1 MSRRICLLSSS
12 TMWRSSRSSPIWS
25 KTPRSSR
32 RQGPRSASA
41 SPATTATS
49 GSRCAITG
57 QGSRPATA
65 SGSLSRSSVW
75 RAPVRGPAASGL
87 ALRSRNDW
95 SRRTPERSGST
106 AASARGRASSSPF
119 RGGSVSVSGLR
130 AEPSGARLLVV
141 DDEPSMVRTLRT
153 NLRGHGFQVETAETA
168 SDAIASYERRQPDL
182 VVLDLNLPDGDGFE
196 IVRRIRERSATP
208 IIVLSARGG
217 EHDKV
222 NALDLGADD
231 YMTKPFGIDE
241 LLARIRVAL
250 RHVARPGAG
259 TERRIR
265 SGDLVVDLERREVSI
280 AGRDVHLTPTEYD
293 LLKVF
298 LTNANKVLTD
308 RMLLQHVWGP
318 DYGDESHYLHVYV
331 ARLRRKIEGD
341 PQEPKF
347 LTTEPG
353 VGYRFRSEEL

>member
-1 MSRRICLLSSS
+1 
-12 TMWRSSRSSPIWS
+12 
-25 KTPRSSR
+25 
-32 RQGPRSASA
+32 
-41 SPATTATS
+41 
-49 GSRCAITG
+49 
-57 QGSRPATA
+57 
-65 SGSLSRSSVW
+65 
-75 RAPVRGPAASGL
+75 
-87 ALRSRNDW
+87 
-95 SRRTPERSGST
+95 
-106 AASARGRASSSPF
+106 
-119 RGGSVSVSGLR
+119 
-130 AEPSGARLLVV
+130 
-141 DDEPSMVRTLRT
+141 MVRTLRT
-153 NLRGHGFQVETAETA
+153 NLRGHGFQVDTAETGA
-168 SDAIASYERRQPDL
+168 EAIASYERRQPDL
-182 VVLDLNLPDGDGFE
+182 VVLDLNLPDGDGFDV
-196 IVRRIRERSATP
+196 VRRIREHSGTP

-217 EHDKV
+217 ETDKV

-250 RHVARPGAG
+250 RHVARPSAG

-265 SGDLVVDLERREVSI
+265 SGDLVVDVERREVTVG
-280 AGRDVHLTPTEYD
+280 GREIHLTPTEYD

-308 RMLLQHVWGP
+308 RMLLQQVWGP

-341 PQEPKF
+341 PQDPKH

>member
-1 MSRRICLLSSS
+1 
-12 TMWRSSRSSPIWS
+12 
-25 KTPRSSR
+25 
-32 RQGPRSASA
+32 
-41 SPATTATS
+41 
-49 GSRCAITG
+49 
-57 QGSRPATA
+57 
-65 SGSLSRSSVW
+65 
-75 RAPVRGPAASGL
+75 
-87 ALRSRNDW
+87 
-95 SRRTPERSGST
+95 
-106 AASARGRASSSPF
+106 
-119 RGGSVSVSGLR
+119 VSVSGLR

-196 IVRRIRERSATP
+196 IVRRIRERSGTP

-331 ARLRRKIEGD
+331 ARLRLKIEDD
-341 PQEPKF
+341 PQAPKH

>member
-1 MSRRICLLSSS
+1 M
-12 TMWRSSRSSPIWS
+12 
-25 KTPRSSR
+25 
-32 RQGPRSASA
+32 AA
-41 SPATTATS
+41 N
-49 GSRCAITG
+49 
-57 QGSRPATA
+57 RP
-65 SGSLSRSSVW
+65 
-75 RAPVRGPAASGL
+75 
-87 ALRSRNDW
+87 
-95 SRRTPERSGST
+95 
-106 AASARGRASSSPF
+106 
-119 RGGSVSVSGLR
+119 R

-141 DDEPSMVRTLRT
+141 DDEPSMIRTLGT

-168 SDAIASYERRQPDL
+168 GDALASYERRQPDL

-196 IVRRIRERSATP
+196 VVRRIREHSGTP

-250 RHVARPGAG
+250 RHVARPKSG
-259 TERRIR
+259 TERRLR
-265 SGDLVVDLERREVSI
+265 SGELVVDLERREVTLGDRPI
-280 AGRDVHLTPTEYD
+280 HLTPTEYD
-293 LLKVF
+293 LLKIF
-298 LTNANKVLTD
+298 MTNANKVLTD
-308 RMLLQHVWGP
+308 RMLLQQVWGP

-331 ARLRRKIEGD
+331 ARLRRKIEDD
-341 PQEPKF
+341 PQAPRH